1 MGKGKPHIEF
11 MPLDME
17 DGWEV
22 PPGYPEGMEQK
33 VLTSDLDEKKKTGSR
48 SRFLRIKP
56 GVYSTEP
63 FVHEHWEEVYLV
75 KGDMIVGNDDA

>member
-33 VLTSDLDEKKKTGSR
+33 VLTSDLDEEKNK
-48 SRFLRIKP
+48 
-56 GVYSTEP
+56 
-63 FVHEHWEEVYLV
+63 FVDESAKSEELGRKIADLIGADYVEA
-75 KGDMIVGNDDA
+75 DDE

>member
-33 VLTSDLDEKKKTGSR
+33 VLTNAMTDAVGPPGS
-48 SRFLRIKP
+48 I
-56 GVYSTEP
+56 T
-63 FVHEHWEEVYLV
+63 
-75 KGDMIVGNDDA
+75 